1 MNIIPAIT
9 MRTLM
14 AQIVEATHGLCNEI
28 GEPKIV
34 NTIPEERMRM
44 AALVA
49 IQIAIG
55 EEAMP
60 NDRGK
65 LVIKRPRTTYGL
77 IVEEAS

>member
-1 MNIIPAIT
+1 MNLIPSIT
-9 MRTLM
+9 MKTLM
-14 AQIVEATHGLCNEI
+14 AQIVVATHGLCNEI

-34 NTIPEERMRM
+34 STIPEDRLRT
-44 AALVA
+44 AAYVA

-60 NDRGK
+60 NDRGR